1 MDNTY
6 ISSETKIGENVKIY
20 PNVFIEGNCI
30 IGNNTTIYPGTFI
43 INSEIGENCVVKY
56 SNITDS
62 KIGNNV
68 VIGNYSTIRDG
79 AVIMDNA
86 KVGTC
91 VEIKKSIIG
100 KGSKVPHLSYI
111 GDAEIGENVNIGAGA
126 ITANYNGVA
135 KNKTVIG
142 DNCFIGTNVNM
153 IAPIT
158 IGDNSLV
165 AAGSTVNKDIPNNSL
180 AIARE
185 RQTNKV
191 NYYEKNK
198 V

>member
-1 MDNTY
+1 MNEY
-6 ISSETKIGENVKIY
+6 ISKETILGKNVKIY
-20 PNVFIEGNCI
+20 PNVFIEGKCK
-30 IGNNTTIYPGTFI
+30 IGDNTIIYPGTFI
-43 INSEIGENCVVKY
+43 VDSEIGENCIIKY

-68 VIGNYSTIRDG
+68 VVGNYSTIRDK

-111 GDAEIGENVNIGAGA
+111 GDAEIGENDNIGAGA
-126 ITANYNGVA
+126 ITANYNGKE
-135 KNKTVIG
+135 KNKTKIG

-158 IGDNSLV
+158 FGSDSLV
-165 AAGSTVNKDIPNNSL
+165 AAGSSINKDVPENAL

-185 RQTNKV
+185 RQVNKE
-191 NYYEKNK
+191 NYYE
-198 V
+198 